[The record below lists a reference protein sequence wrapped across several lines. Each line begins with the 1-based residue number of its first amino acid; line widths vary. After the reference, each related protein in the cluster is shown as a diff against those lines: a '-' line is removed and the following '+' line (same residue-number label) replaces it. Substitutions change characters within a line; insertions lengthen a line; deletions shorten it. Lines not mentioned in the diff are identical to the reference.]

1 MKAIKS
7 KDGELLRGAIT
18 LNVVGFVRHKDD
30 RLAAATKQLR
40 HLGVTRV
47 WTSCCVNNEQDQV
60 GGINSDARL
69 VLHPNLDRITNGGL
83 HATGVHH
90 TKAHSIPFDD
100 TDESIARCTGAILN
114 DCTALTNEAIEE
126 SALPYVR
133 SPNERHK
140 WQATRQ
146 RLGFGLCLELFLTHA
161 GAPLVIEVV
170 RYCGVAAASRAARAM
185 DAAFVRT

>member
-1 MKAIKS
+1 MEAIES

-18 LNVVGFVRHKDD
+18 FNVVGFVRHKDD

-40 HLGVTRV
+40 HLGVARV
-47 WTSCCVNNEQDQV
+47 WASRCVNKEQDQV
-60 GGINSDARL
+60 SGVDSNSRL
-69 VLHPNLDRITNGGL
+69 ILHPNLNRIANGGL
-83 HATGVHH
+83 HAARVHH
-90 TKAHSIPFDD
+90 TKAHPIPFNDA
-100 TDESIARCTGAILN
+100 DESIARRTGAILN
-114 DCTALTNEAIEE
+114 DRTALANEAIEE
-126 SALPYVR
+126 GALPDVR
-133 SPNERHK
+133 SPNERNK

-146 RLGFGLCLELFLTHA
+146 RLSFGLCLELVLTHA

>member
-7 KDGELLRGAIT
+7 KDGKLLGGAVA
-18 LNVVGFVRHKDD
+18 LNVVGFVRYEDD

-40 HLGVTRV
+40 HLGIARV
-47 WTSCCVNNEQDQV
+47 RASRCVDKKQDQV
-60 GGINSDARL
+60 GSINGDARL
-69 VLHPNLDRITNGGL
+69 VLHPDLNRVANGGL
-83 HATGVHH
+83 HAARIHH
-90 TKAHSIPFDD
+90 TKAHPIPFDD
-100 TDESIARCTGAILN
+100 TDESIARRTGAILN
-114 DCTALTNEAIEE
+114 DRTALANEAIEE
-126 SALPYVR
+126 GALPYVR
-133 SPNERHK
+133 SPNERNK

-146 RLGFGLCLELFLTHA
+146 RLGFGLCLELVLTHA